1 MIVLDCIGAIDET
14 HVRAKVSSE
23 DVPRYRGRKEYPI
36 QNILATYSFDLKF
49 IYILPDWEGTTSDL
63 RILKN
68 ALSRAYPLN
77 IPTGKI
83 IIWSIFDKN
92 NLLDLIN

>member
-1 MIVLDCIGAIDET
+1 
-14 HVRAKVSSE
+14 VRAKVSSE
-23 DVPRYRGRKEYPI
+23 DAPRYHGRKEYPTK
-36 QNILATYSFDLKF
+36 NILAACSFDLKF
-49 IYILPDWEGTTSDL
+49 TYILTDWEWTASDSI
-63 RILKN
+63 ILKN
-68 ALSRAYPLN
+68 ALCRAYPLN